1 MPYRPYVDLDPD
13 DLSLRDQL
21 AADRTVLANERT
33 LLAHVRTALGLLGGG
48 GALVYVSS
56 DIWLIVVGVG
66 RSRRRL
72 WSWGGASW
80 RSHPRAAQAAA
91 TAQEAEGRAD
101 GGGGARSLWR
111 AGA

>member
-56 DIWLIVVGVG
+56 DIWLIVVGVVLLTAAPLELG
-66 RSRRRL
+66 WGIWRFTLVRRRL
-72 WSWGGASW
+72 RPLLRRPKAGQTGEGA
-80 RSHPRAAQAAA
+80 P
-91 TAQEAEGRAD
+91 EASGGRA
-101 GGGGARSLWR
+101 
-111 AGA
+111 